1 MSMRWIAA
9 CCVSSVLSCLITCWW
24 LTGSAGNAVTAQ
36 EAGTRAPQRGGLSP
50 VERVNPELVRIRDS
64 QGLTPDEAVS
74 VAVYEAANRSVVN
87 IESKSVR
94 TGLLLETHAEG
105 AGSGAIID
113 FEGHILTNNHVV
125 KDATSIQV
133 TLFNSETY
141 EAKLVGADPLNDVA
155 VIKIEAPT
163 EDLFPIAVGDSR
175 DLKVGMRVFALG
187 NPFGLERTLTTG
199 IISSLNRSLQ
209 IRANWS
215 IKSVIQIDAAIN
227 PGSSGGPLLDSHGRL
242 IGINTAIATTS
253 GQSAG
258 VGFAIPVSMVRR
270 VVPQLLKHGRVIRA
284 DTGIT
289 RVFQTD
295 SGLIVADLKPGGAA
309 EKAGFRGPKITRA
322 RRGPFVVERLD
333 RSVADVIVG
342 VNGKKATTVEDFLGY
357 IDERRPGETVEIE
370 VLRDGERVSLPLTL
384 TASEPISGS

>member
-1 MSMRWIAA
+1 MRWLFA
-9 CCVSSVLSCLITCWW
+9 CCLSSILSCVVTCWW
-24 LTGSAGNAVTAQ
+24 LTSPDWNRATAQ
-36 EAGTRAPQRGGLSP
+36 ETASYVSRPALSP
-50 VERVNPELVRIRDS
+50 VERVNPELVKIRDS
-64 QGLTPDEAVS
+64 AGLTPDEAVA

-94 TGLLLETHAEG
+94 SGLILESLSEG
-105 AGSGAIID
+105 AGSGAVID
-113 FEGHILTNNHVV
+113 IEGHILTNNHVV
-125 KDATSIQV
+125 KNATSIQV
-133 TLFNSETY
+133 TLYNGETY

-155 VIKIEAPT
+155 VIKIEAPR
-163 EDLFPIAVGDSR
+163 EDLFPISVGNSR

-209 IRANWS
+209 IHANWS

-258 VGFAIPVSMVRR
+258 VGFAVPVSMVRR
-270 VVPQLLKHGRVIRA
+270 VVPQLLKLGRVIRA
-284 DTGIT
+284 ETGIT

-295 SGLIVADLKPGGAA
+295 DGLIIAEIKPGGPAD
-309 EKAGFRGPKITRA
+309 KAGFRGPKITRS
-322 RRGPFVVERLD
+322 RRGPFTVERTD
-333 RSVADVIVG
+333 RSVADTIVG
-342 VNGKKATTVEDFLGY
+342 VNGQKATTVEDFLGY

-370 VLRDGERVSLPLTL
+370 VLREGQKVRVPLVL
-384 TASEPISGS
+384 TASEPVSEN